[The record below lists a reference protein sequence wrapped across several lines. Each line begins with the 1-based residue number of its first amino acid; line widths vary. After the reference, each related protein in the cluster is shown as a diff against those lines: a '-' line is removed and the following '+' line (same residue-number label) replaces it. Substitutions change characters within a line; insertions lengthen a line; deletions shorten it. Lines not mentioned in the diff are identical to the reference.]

1 MLFSITFLFY
11 GFAGYMEDRLADWE
25 DIVVDQ
31 RLDRGSAK
39 DITSDRHRFLH
50 CKKRLSIFP
59 SQAGM
64 SLTKFSLAGNNLIIP
79 GQGELGK

>member
-11 GFAGYMEDRLADWE
+11 GSAGYMEDRLADWE

-39 DITSDRHRFLH
+39 DITSDRHRFL
-50 CKKRLSIFP
+50 KD
-59 SQAGM
+59 Q
-64 SLTKFSLAGNNLIIP
+64 N
-79 GQGELGK
+79 